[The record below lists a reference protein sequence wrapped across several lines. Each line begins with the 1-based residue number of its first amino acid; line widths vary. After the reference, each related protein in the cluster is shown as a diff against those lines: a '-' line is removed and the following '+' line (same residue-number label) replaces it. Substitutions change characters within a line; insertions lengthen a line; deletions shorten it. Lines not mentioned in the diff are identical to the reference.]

1 MGFLETETNMSL
13 CEIGDCMTLNTS
25 SCERLYEAEND
36 SFVPPPGELYDADG
50 CFHTHQLRGTGE
62 YQTYLQVRGLSIFFN
77 ALIHTNRVTSIS
89 VSQGG
94 IMTGGQGTRF
104 PKIFDLM

>member
-1 MGFLETETNMSL
+1 MSL

-62 YQTYLQVRGLSIFFN
+62 YQTYLKVRGS
-77 ALIHTNRVTSIS
+77 HCYYIS